1 MEGVL
6 CTAGRV
12 CRHAIEAVQG
22 ETLLLEHDDW
32 ARARLADFN
41 HWAAGVGLFARSKN
55 ALDYRLR
62 DLPDAIEVLCSLMG
76 SVTAV
81 FQRCLRECDAVTQ
94 AKAGR
99 GSPLHRVSEIAKE
112 QDLPTLLIAAWS
124 SDEESDGRAEDH
136 GEATTLPPTLAE
148 PCKDA
153 ENLLDRLVD
162 IGTLIRRSGLSERLL
177 RADQSFNEKSYVDLR
192 QNLETTLYLR
202 QLLTTRSLEASRL
215 WHSSAES
222 ASHLVEYAYLRE
234 SQIHLVQANLRRRH
248 RFAFARRRASTL
260 GREVDT
266 TASQPLNA
274 VETMPKEVLSS
285 TGDDG
290 QHPIPAREPLSIA
303 SQVSASAVDQS
314 FDVKALEVRSGS
326 SAVSSAQSTTANER
340 TYPKPPRLGKQ
351 QAFKCPCCCQP
362 LPKRI
367 GANRGRWRKH
377 IARDLYPY
385 TCPVVGCAAEDVLFA
400 KQRDWRSHLSEQ
412 HRVVSHWACSIC
424 GDGVQHFNQHAFG
437 EHVRVAHSALDPQY
451 LATLVDMSQRE
462 VVDLP
467 SLCPVCS
474 LALATDTSEAM
485 GHLAACI
492 HSFSLLALPWND
504 GVTEAPSTH
513 ASERSVRIRQ
523 WLAELTDEGSA
534 QPPESMQVYPPA
546 CLFNP
551 ALGLASAPLLP
562 DDHYFDSTWGSSVV
576 QSSRSKLESDDVRSA
591 TPSLEIT
598 APAAPNSPVPRSV
611 LGDLDE
617 FGWYYNVDDP
627 WWPCI
632 LALDGGGVRGYSS
645 LLVLKDLMHEIWLC
659 EKDLEDEQRERERVT
674 GDPPGGLIPDEEEL
688 LPCHYFDFMFGTSSG
703 GIIATLL
710 GRLRLTVEQSLKFYR
725 LLGENMFGRRR
736 SRVPLA
742 TKYYHGPLEAAAKKI
757 VRSCYEEG
765 TFRDGIDD
773 LFPLDVDQFDDI
785 LKRTVPFDVD
795 KPRVCHTCCL
805 TATHEAVVD
814 EAYLLRTYPHYYND
828 NAPNW
833 ITRYNEGADEM
844 PIWKVVRATSAT
856 PFYFN
861 MVTHEVNGVLKAFK
875 DGGIRENN
883 PSGAALSEFHALY
896 EGRASEPALLL
907 SVGAGRV
914 QPERDDFEGRGL
926 LGRFA
931 NLSTL
936 RALMYLQTPRVV
948 QDAKVKYIEG
958 QRQHYQMRE
967 AAHGEDSWYKRIDV
981 AGLEKMQQDE
991 WTKGS
996 YNDLKN
1002 FPGGATLTA
1011 IEEAT
1016 DKDLHRGFDEM
1027 LDSYAPPHVMLRQ
1040 TAEKLVRQRRARE
1053 RLGGPRWSTFVGM
1066 GSKIIR
1072 GGKGVVDRRSPS
1084 RNQYREMV

>member
-22 ETLLLEHDDW
+22 EKLLLEHDDW

-55 ALDYRLR
+55 SLDYRLR

-81 FQRCLRECDAVTQ
+81 FQRCLRECDAITQ

-99 GSPLHRVSEIAKE
+99 GFPLHGVPEIAKE
-112 QDLPTLLIAAWS
+112 QELPTLLIAAWS
-124 SDEESDGRAEDH
+124 SDEESDGGAEDH
-136 GEATTLPPTLAE
+136 VKAATLPPTLAE

-177 RADQSFNEKSYVDLR
+177 RADQSFNAKSYIDLR
-192 QNLETTLYLR
+192 QHLETTLYLR

-222 ASHLVEYAYLRE
+222 ASHLAEYAYLRE

-260 GREVDT
+260 GREVVT
-266 TASQPLNA
+266 TASQPLDA
-274 VETMPKEVLSS
+274 VETMPQEVTSS

-290 QHPIPAREPLSIA
+290 QHPIPAREPLPIA

-340 TYPKPPRLGKQ
+340 TYPKPPRLSKQ

-377 IARDLYPY
+377 VARDLYPY

-424 GDGVQHFNQHAFG
+424 GDGLQYFNQHAFG
-437 EHVRVAHSALDPQY
+437 EHVRVAHSASVIQQY
-451 LATLVDMSQRE
+451 LAAFVSMSQRE

-467 SLCPVCS
+467 ALCPVCS

-485 GHLAACI
+485 DHLAACI

-504 GVTEAPSTH
+504 GVTEAPSIH

-523 WLAELTDEGSA
+523 WLAELTDEGSV

-546 CLFNP
+546 CPFNT
-551 ALGLASAPLLP
+551 ALALASAPLLP
-562 DDHYFDSTWGSSVV
+562 DDHYFDSSWGSSVV
-576 QSSRSKLESDDVRSA
+576 QSSRSKLDSDDVKSA
-591 TPSLEIT
+591 TSSLEIR
-598 APAAPNSPVPRSV
+598 APGRQNS
-611 LGDLDE
+611 LDE
-617 FGWYYNVDDP
+617 RKPEFSLDGWAWSITVDDP

-632 LALDGGGVRGYSS
+632 LAVDGGGVRGYSS
-645 LLVLKDLMHEIWLC
+645 LLVLKNLMHEIWLC
-659 EKDLEDEQRERERVT
+659 EKRLEDEQREEERIT
-674 GDPPGGLIPDEEEL
+674 GDPPASCVTNEEDL

-710 GRLRLTVEQSLKFYR
+710 GRLRLTVEQSLEFYR
-725 LLGENMFGRRR
+725 FLGENMFGRRR

-742 TKYYHGPLEAAAKKI
+742 TKYYHEPLEAAVKDI

-765 TFRDGIDD
+765 TFREGIDD
-773 LFPLDVDQFDDI
+773 LFPLDVDESGDI
-785 LKRTVPFDVD
+785 LERAVPFDVD
-795 KPRVCHTCCL
+795 DPRVCHTCCL
-805 TATHEAVVD
+805 TATSEGVID

-828 NAPNW
+828 TAPNW
-833 ITRYNEGADEM
+833 IARYNEGALEI

-856 PFYFN
+856 PLYFN
-861 MVTHEVNGVLKAFK
+861 MVTHVAGGVLKAFK

-883 PSGAALSEFHALY
+883 PSGAAFSEFHALY

-914 QPERDDFEGRGL
+914 QPEKDDFEGRGL
-926 LGRFA
+926 FGRFA

-936 RALMYLQTPRVV
+936 RSLMYLQTPRVV
-948 QDAKVKYIEG
+948 QAGKVKYIEG
-958 QRQHYQMRE
+958 QRQHYHMRE
-967 AAHGEDSWYKRIDV
+967 AAHGENSWYKRIDV
-981 AGLEKMQQDE
+981 AGIERMQPDE
-991 WTKGS
+991 WIKGS

-1016 DKDLHRGFDEM
+1016 DKDLRRPFDKM
-1027 LDSYAPPHVMLRQ
+1027 LDSYAAPGLMLRQ

-1053 RLGGPRWSTFVGM
+1053 RLGGPRWTTFVGV
-1066 GSKIIR
+1066 GSKIVR

-1084 RNQYREMV
+1084 QN